1 MTIRNSIKGMGVL
14 LALLFIMAVFFGCA
28 APASE
33 NAGEPTPE
41 AVAPATPKPMIIRS
55 VSSTLVGFVIPDD
68 GSMAQYTVMHGFL
81 KTAENLGY
89 PAKVYRAAY
98 GSKAAEAVEQAKTD
112 GCAGL
117 LIWNPEEK
125 NTNAITRAK
134 ELGIPVVLPYYGTD
148 NAAAQASVVTDSIG
162 YTEEVARGVAER
174 MVERECKA
182 GKILVYG
189 KSPMACYQ
197 AFVTAIQTY
206 YPQYN
211 VDYFTRTAMTA
222 DAAIAELAEHIL
234 WNRDVK
240 GLFCTDED
248 GAAIAVAARVQAQ
261 REYKKNGAPE
271 LATPN
276 PRATPT
282 PKASPTPTPAPGTT
296 PAPATQGQTAVPGA
310 TPVPAG
316 LIKSITI
323 SVAGVGLTSENIALM
338 EENDI
343 YAFVEEPYYEAGAQ
357 ALMLLDR
364 ILNGETVPAKTKLNM
379 PIVRMD
385 TLDKYRLIYEQVQDW
400 FSLTQPA

>member
-1 MTIRNSIKGMGVL
+1 MTFRNGKKTLVWL
-14 LALLFIMAVFFGCA
+14 LLVFCIMAAVFGCA
-28 APASE
+28 APV
-33 NAGEPTPE
+33 GEQAVQETPE
-41 AVAPATPKPMIIRS
+41 AEPVQTPMPIVDRS

-89 PAKVYRAAY
+89 PAKIYRAAF
-98 GSKAAEAVEQAKTD
+98 GAKAEEAVQQAKTD

-117 LIWNPEEK
+117 LIWNPEDK
-125 NTNAITRAK
+125 NTAAITRAK
-134 ELGIPVVLPYYGTD
+134 ELGLPTVLPYYGTQ
-148 NAAAQASVVTDSIG
+148 NEAANASVVTDLIG

-189 KSPMACYQ
+189 KQPTACYQ
-197 AFVTAIQTY
+197 AFVTAINSY
-206 YPQYN
+206 YPQYH
-211 VDYFTRTAMTA
+211 VDYFVRTAVLPE
-222 DAAIAELAEHIL
+222 AAVDELANHIL
-234 WNRDVK
+234 WNRDIK

-248 GAAIAVAARVQAQ
+248 GAAIAVKARVKAQ
-261 REYKKNGAPE
+261 REYKANGAPE

-276 PRATPT
+276 P
-282 PKASPTPTPAPGTT
+282 KATPTPAPAT
-296 PAPATQGQTAVPGA
+296 PINAVPGA

-323 SVAGVGLTSENIALM
+323 SVAGVGISDENIALM

-364 ILNGETVPAKTKLNM
+364 ILNGETVPETTKLNM

-385 TLDKYRLIYEQVQDW
+385 TLDKYRLIYQQVQDW
-400 FSLTQPA
+400 FSLTPPAQPQETT